1 MAGSGSA
8 GHFWRRCADACAH
21 LGLDVVE
28 TTGPGDAT
36 ALAETA
42 GDRLVIAVGGDGTA
56 HEVVNGLLRRHRT
69 TPPRVGFLQRGTG
82 ADLRRSIPGP
92 RRPQEVPAWLTRDQW
107 RPIDAGL
114 LMTASERRFFI
125 NVADVGI
132 GAEVVRRAARGP
144 RRAGGTVNF
153 LSAAI
158 VSLLVHRNALIRI
171 RLDEGP
177 WLTRR
182 IRTVAIANGAY
193 LGGAMFI
200 APRASVDDGAFD
212 VITVGDIGRVKG
224 ILSLPLLYRGTHER
238 LAEVEFARAGR
249 VQIQSDEPV
258 GIEADGELAGTTPVT
273 FKMLPNALQVIDW
286 PPSGYTLA

>member
-1 MAGSGSA
+1 M
-8 GHFWRRCADACAH
+8 
-21 LGLDVVE
+21 E

-36 ALAETA
+36 ALAEAA

-56 HEVVNGLLRRHRT
+56 HEVVNGLLSGHT
-69 TPPRVGFLQRGTG
+69 TSPRVGFLQKGTG
-82 ADLRRSIPGP
+82 ADLRRSIAAP
-92 RRPQEVPAWLTRDQW
+92 RRPEDVPAWLTHDQW
-107 RPIDAGL
+107 RPVDAGVL
-114 LMTASERRFFI
+114 STSSDRRFFI

-132 GAEVVRRAARGP
+132 GAEVVRRAAHGP

-158 VSLLVHRNALIRI
+158 VSLLVHRNASIRI

-193 LGGAMFI
+193 LGGAMFM
-200 APRASVDDGAFD
+200 APRAKVDDGLFE
-212 VITVGDIGRVKG
+212 VITVGDIGRLKG

-238 LAEVEFARAGR
+238 LAEVDFAHARQ
-249 VQIQSDEPV
+249 VQIESDQPV

-273 FKMLPNALQVIDW
+273 FTILPKALQVIDW
-286 PPSGYTLA
+286 PPSGILSRDRAGPAGPRE